1 MSIYLGNTAIGNGNY
16 LGNLNIRDSNIFMSQ
31 SVAAGVDP
39 DAEKFIIASGISGS
53 NADAINTLVVA
64 LKTTGSLWTK
74 LYVAYPII
82 GATTSSFKWNLI
94 DTGSY
99 SASFVNNPVA
109 STTGIQ
115 FNGTSNYMDTAY
127 SITSAVT
134 SSFHVSYYKRTGRN
148 IGDDIDAGAFNET
161 TARGIFLAAQ
171 VTPTL
176 SRARQYSTAMDNS
189 AAPYTGSF
197 MTTADTTHSS
207 LYKGSV
213 EVSSIALSN
222 PGALTTGSITLGGM
236 RTTQNGSVTYFTS
249 GSYAFMTIGQ
259 HISGSDATNLTTIIQ
274 NYQTTLGRQV

>member
-1 MSIYLGNTAIGNGNY
+1 MIFQNFGFNQNY
-16 LGNLNIRDSNIFMSQ
+16 PVA
-31 SVAAGVDP
+31 VAAGNDP
-39 DAEKFIIASGISGS
+39 DAQAFIDASGISGS
-53 NADAINTLVVA
+53 NATAINTLVVA
-64 LKTTGSLWTK
+64 LKNTGSLWDK
-74 LYVAYPII
+74 LYVAYPFI
-82 GATTSSFKWNLI
+82 GATTSSFKWNLK

-115 FNGTSNYMDTAY
+115 FNGTSNYLDSNY
-127 SITSAVT
+127 SITSNVT
-134 SSFHVSYYKRTGRN
+134 SSFHISYYKRTGRN
-148 IGDDIDAGAFNET
+148 IGDDIDMGAFNED

-171 VTPTL
+171 LTPTL

-197 MTTADTTHSS
+197 MVTADTTHSS

-213 EVSSIALSN
+213 EKASIALSN
-222 PGALTTGSITLGGM
+222 PGALTTGSITLGALKK
-236 RTTQNGSVTYFTS
+236 TQDQSVFYYTS
-249 GSYAFMTIGQ
+249 GSYGFMTIGQ